1 MIEELYPRFLD
12 CGYSPLLF
20 WQLSTAEIVDMLESY
35 QRQQEQRQR
44 QERARLRDLATVLDG
59 LAVLLLHNMFL
70 SEGATAMHMQD
81 VFPDLYHTDQAA
93 DGSRAAQSAA
103 ADMELYKAQRL
114 HHAYC
119 FNKSRQVNRTKE
131 RRGGEP

>member
-1 MIEELYPRFLD
+1 MLEELYPRFLD

-35 QRQQEQRQR
+35 QRQQEWRQR

-59 LAVLLLHNMFL
+59 LAALLHHNMFL
-70 SEGATAMHMQD
+70 PEGDKAIHMQD
-81 VFPDLYHTDQAA
+81 VFPDLYHADSAV
-93 DGSRAAQSAA
+93 DGSQAAQSAA

-119 FNKSRQVNRTKE
+119 FNKSRQTKQNRGKE
-131 RRGGEP
+131 GG

>member
-1 MIEELYPRFLD
+1 MIEELYPRFLG

-59 LAVLLLHNMFL
+59 VAAILLHNMFL

-81 VFPDLYHTDQAA
+81 VFPDLYHADPV
-93 DGSRAAQSAA
+93 DGSQAPQSAA
-103 ADMELYKAQRL
+103 TDMELYKAQRL

-119 FNKSRQVNRTKE
+119 FNKSRHKQNRGKE
-131 RRGGEP
+131 RGEP